1 MDRLPNW
8 LRYILAIPYG
18 IFLVIFVGL
27 IIYISNL
34 FFSNP
39 NSLYTY
45 IINFIYRN
53 GVNIIIL
60 FYGINNMLPNYKF
73 KITLILSIIIGIVY
87 SVFLGML
94 IMLGD
99 LSIEYIIAYILL
111 IFTLILS
118 CYFSFTEK
126 FEF

>member
-8 LRYILAIPYG
+8 LRYVLAIPYG
-18 IFLVIFVGL
+18 IVLVVFVGF

-34 FFSNP
+34 FFSDSD
-39 NSLYTY
+39 SLYTY

>member
-18 IFLVIFVGL
+18 IVLVIFVGF

-34 FFSNP
+34 FFSDS

-45 IINFIYRN
+45 IITFVYRN
-53 GVNIIIL
+53 GINVIIL

-73 KITLILSIIIGIVY
+73 KITLIISIIIGMIY
-87 SVFLGML
+87 SILQGMSIILGN
-94 IMLGD
+94 
-99 LSIEYIIAYILL
+99 LSIEYIIAYIEL
-111 IFTLILS
+111 IFALILS
-118 CYFSFTEK
+118 CYFSFTKK